1 MPIWTSFVKKRRYDT
16 LSYNEF
22 ENIQIQCCN
31 EDLSDFKILKKE
43 KYDKIKKALKL
54 ISEKERK
61 IIKERTHTKKLPRL
75 KNTYFQFI
83 KAYQGWST
91 MDLRNKNYVKC
102 HH

>member
-1 MPIWTSFVKKRRYDT
+1 MSFKKTKER
-16 LSYNEF
+16 
-22 ENIQIQCCN
+22 
-31 EDLSDFKILKKE
+31 KE
-43 KYDKIKKALKL
+43 K
-54 ISEKERK
+54 KERK

>member
-61 IIKERTHTKKLPRL
+61 IIILYYIKDLKLAEISSILKMPISTVHKTKDKAIER
-75 KNTYFQFI
+75 I
-83 KAYQGWST
+83 KT
-91 MDLRNKNYVKC
+91 ILNV
-102 HH
+102 